1 MDPFSLTEL
10 ASFVTI
16 VVGALGALLAVA
28 FRSKCD
34 TINCCWGGIKCHRVV
49 VADEDEAVVPPAVV
63 NRPEQNA

>member
-34 TINCCWGGIKCHRVV
+34 EINCCWGGIKCHRVV